1 MIYKILRLT
10 GIEIFCMP
18 NLDNLNL
25 ISNISTGKND
35 IWNFSVRVN
44 DGLAWSDWFHSDNI
58 LIENT
63 PPVISSTTS
72 TENFTTADNISIS
85 WNQYDADGDFES
97 NSEIIWFVNGIY
109 ISDYD
114 DLLTIP
120 SSLTERNQIWQYQI
134 IPNDGRFWSDLLL
147 PLRLLLLMLSLNL
160 LYL

>member
-1 MIYKILRLT
+1 MA
-10 GIEIFCMP
+10 

-63 PPVISSTTS
+63 PPVVISSTTS

-109 ISDYD
+109 ILSQRD
-114 DLLTIP
+114 
-120 SSLTERNQIWQYQI
+120 
-134 IPNDGRFWSDLLL
+134 PN
-147 PLRLLLLMLSLNL
+147 
-160 LYL
+160 